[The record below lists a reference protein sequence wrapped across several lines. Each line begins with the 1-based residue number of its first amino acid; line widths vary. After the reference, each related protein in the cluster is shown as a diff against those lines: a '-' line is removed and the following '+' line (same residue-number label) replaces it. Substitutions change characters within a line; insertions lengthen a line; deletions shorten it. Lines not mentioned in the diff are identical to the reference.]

1 MRFFPYLYDLGGS
14 SLFAS
19 RIGTHAM
26 KAVTARRT
34 SAALALKAGFDGS
47 KVLLFSEIPGPK
59 WPVVGALP
67 TLMSYGFSRFPD
79 YYKDMYKTYG
89 VIVDGTIAGEPTV
102 ILYDP
107 REFRK
112 VFQLEGKYPKTI
124 LSQDGM
130 WFFERASAKTG
141 LPLSGIALEGEAWHK
156 TRQALQKDIFNVAAA
171 ISYCLPVT
179 NAAETVMTS
188 LKAKVEAGEEVDF
201 HKTMVHAVADVF
213 TAAMFG
219 KSAGVSDGS
228 ASEES
233 QVWIKGAMEQI
244 NIMTQLLLQPHLKL
258 WPEASSTYRAYESVS
273 MKMHETTVKLVGDC
287 LEAYKDFEGPD
298 EDLPYVVR
306 ASRQNLIE
314 PEKFRSEVHGIALAG
329 VDTTYHVLLW
339 NMLKL
344 ASFPEAQQ
352 RLREEV
358 HEVLGPSAH
367 FTRDKL
373 SQMPYLKAVM
383 RETHR
388 HTPPGPLFT
397 MRFLEQ
403 DVTLCGYNVPAGT
416 RIIMSIEGLQ
426 NDPAIV
432 DNPHLYQPERFLPDA
447 VEQRKSDPLKSLL
460 DHKFLGTPFG
470 FGARMCLGARLADME
485 IMTLMAKFVANFE
498 LELPPGQ
505 SWDEKMVTMKSP
517 DPIPRVN
524 FIPRS

>member
-1 MRFFPYLYDLGGS
+1 
-14 SLFAS
+14 
-19 RIGTHAM
+19 
-26 KAVTARRT
+26 
-34 SAALALKAGFDGS
+34 
-47 KVLLFSEIPGPK
+47 
-59 WPVVGALP
+59 
-67 TLMSYGFSRFPD
+67 MSYGFSRFPD

>member
-1 MRFFPYLYDLGGS
+1 
-14 SLFAS
+14 
-19 RIGTHAM
+19 M
-26 KAVTARRT
+26 KAVTARRR
-34 SAALALKAGFDGS
+34 SAALALRAGFDGS
-47 KVLLFSEIPGPK
+47 KVLPFSEIPGPK

-67 TLMSYGFSRFPD
+67 TLMSYGFSRFGD
-79 YYKDMYKTYG
+79 YYRDMYQTYG

-112 VFQLEGKYPKTI
+112 VFQLEGKYPNT
-124 LSQDGM
+124 LTSQDGM
-130 WFFERASAKTG
+130 WFSERASVKTG
-141 LPLSGIALEGEAWHK
+141 VPLSGIVGRGEVWHK

-171 ISYCLPVT
+171 SSYCLPVT

-188 LKAKVEAGEEVDF
+188 VKAKAKAGEEVDF
-201 HKTMVHAVADVF
+201 HKTMVNAVADVF

-219 KSAGVSDGS
+219 KSAGMSDGS

-233 QVWIKGAMEQI
+233 QAWIQGAMEQI
-244 NIMTQLLLQPHLKL
+244 NVMVKLLLQPHLKI
-258 WPEASSTYRAYESVS
+258 WPEASSTYRAYESGSV
-273 MKMHETTVKLVGDC
+273 KMHEATVKLVSDC

-298 EDLPYVVR
+298 EDLPYIVR
-306 ASRQNLIE
+306 ASRQNLLE
-314 PEKFRSEVHGIALAG
+314 PEKFLSEVHGIALAG
-329 VDTTYHVLLW
+329 VDTTYHILMW

-344 ASFPEAQQ
+344 ASYPAAQQ

-416 RIIMSIEGLQ
+416 RIAMSIEGLQ

-432 DNPHLYQPERFLPDA
+432 DNPELYQPERFLPDA
-447 VEQRKSDPLKSLL
+447 VEQRKGDPLKSLL
-460 DHKFLGTPFG
+460 DHKLLGTPFS

-485 IMTLMAKFVANFE
+485 IMTLMAKFVANFD

-505 SWDEKMVTMKSP
+505 TWDVKMTTMKSP

-524 FIPRS
+524 FIPRP

>member
-1 MRFFPYLYDLGGS
+1 
-14 SLFAS
+14 
-19 RIGTHAM
+19 M

-34 SAALALKAGFDGS
+34 SAALALRAGFDGS
-47 KVLLFSEIPGPK
+47 KVLPFSELPGPK
-59 WPVVGALP
+59 WPVLGAVP
-67 TLMSYGFSRFPD
+67 TMMSYGFSQLGQ
-79 YYKDMYKTYG
+79 YYRDMYKTYG

-102 ILYDP
+102 LVYDP

-112 VFQLEGKYPKTI
+112 VFQLEGKYPHSI
-124 LSQDGM
+124 LQDGN
-130 WFFERASAKTG
+130 WFSERASAKTG
-141 LPLSGIALEGEAWHK
+141 IQPSGISLQGEAWHK
-156 TRQALQKDIFNVAAA
+156 ARQALQKDIFNVAAA
-171 ISYCLPVT
+171 SSYCLPVT

-188 LKAKVEAGEEVDF
+188 VKAKVKAGEEVDF
-201 HKTMVHAVADVF
+201 HKTMVNAVADVF

-219 KSAGVSDGS
+219 KSAGMSDGS

-233 QVWIKGAMEQI
+233 QAWIQGAMDI
-244 NIMTQLLLQPHLKL
+244 THLIVRLLFQPYLKI
-258 WPEASSTYRAYESVS
+258 WPEASSSYRAYESELV
-273 MKMHETTVKLVGDC
+273 KIHEATVKLVGDC

-314 PEKFRSEVHGIALAG
+314 PEKFLSEVQAIALAG
-329 VDTTYHVLLW
+329 VDTTYHILLW

-397 MRFLEQ
+397 VRFLEQ
-403 DVTLCGYNVPAGT
+403 DVTLCDYNVPAGT

-432 DNPHLYQPERFLPDA
+432 DNPELYQPERFLPDA
-447 VEQRKSDPLKSLL
+447 VEQRKGDPLKSLL
-460 DHKFLGTPFG
+460 DHKFLGTPFS

-485 IMTLMAKFVANFE
+485 IMTLMAKFVANFD

-505 SWDEKMVTMKSP
+505 TWDEKMTTLKSP